1 MSEKFVN
8 LKLDVE
14 ANPDN
19 LEAYRKYIGGFGVGI
34 PALAFVDF
42 EGNFISKPEIA
53 LAFDPEKFVLEMEN
67 TLEVEE
73 DLKRLKAEIGKNPD
87 NPEANAQL
95 ALIYLQRNNL
105 EKGMPLAENAF
116 KLDTENKTG
125 HLSVLHIT
133 LGLYYGNHIDD
144 ENAEDFF
151 QKAESHFQTVI
162 QQYPDSQDY
171 EPAHYYLAVIY
182 VAQEM
187 YDKAIPLLEKLSNTS
202 DADTRTAAMQMLEIA
217 RAEANARK

>member
-1 MSEKFVN
+1 M
-8 LKLDVE
+8 
-14 ANPDN
+14 
-19 LEAYRKYIGGFGVGI
+19 GV

-42 EGNFISKPEIA
+42 EGNFISKPAIP
-53 LAFDPEKFVLEMEN
+53 LAFDPEKFVQEMEN

-73 DLKRLKAEIGKNPD
+73 DLQRLKDVIEKNPD

-105 EKGMPLAENAF
+105 EKGMPLADTAF
-116 KLDTENKTG
+116 RLDPKNETG
-125 HLSVLHIT
+125 HLPALHIN
-133 LGLYYGNHIDD
+133 LGLYYGNHING
-144 ENAEDFF
+144 ENAEDYF

-162 QQYPDSQDY
+162 EQYPESEDY

-187 YDKAIPLLEKLSNTS
+187 YDKAIPMLEKLSNAS
-202 DADTRTAAMQMLEIA
+202 DSDTRTAAMQMLEIVK
-217 RAEANARK
+217 EQANALK

>member
-1 MSEKFVN
+1 MN

-19 LEAYRKYIGGFGVGI
+19 LEAYQKYIGGPGVGV

-42 EGNFISKPEIA
+42 EGNLISKPAIT
-53 LAFDPEKFVLEMEN
+53 LAFDPDKFVLEMEN
-67 TLEVEE
+67 TLDAEE
-73 DLKRLKAEIGKNPD
+73 SLQRLKAVIEKDPD

-95 ALIYLQRNNL
+95 ALIYLKRNNL
-105 EKGMPLAENAF
+105 EKGKPLADKALTLDPEN
-116 KLDTENKTG
+116 DTGRLPE
-125 HLSVLHIT
+125 LHVT
-133 LGLYYGNHIDD
+133 LGLYYGNHIDA

-162 QQYPDSQDY
+162 RQYADSMDY
-171 EPAHYYLAVIY
+171 EPAQYYLAVIY

-187 YDKAIPLLEKLSNTS
+187 YDKAMSLLEKLSNAS
-202 DADTRTAAMQMLEIA
+202 DSDTRTAAMQMLEFA
-217 RAEANARK
+217 RDEAKARK